1 MEKTELSLK
10 KMYIYVIN
18 AVPNAIGIVLSS
30 SPAEIKKK
38 LEENWIRFIKANSAK
53 LLLGTIDG
61 SSPPSI
67 FVGRYGYPKV
77 RIGPMIPPLHGDTT
91 ILDRTEL
98 WTGKNL
104 EEIAN
109 YRLSLVLGTMN
120 VDIHDISS
128 RYLENMQE
136 LAMSERP
143 AETEAT
149 FEKTPVV
156 DVHMQKELRLDHV
169 APPFGPAAPLRGFK
183 MSSLSADQRI
193 ETVYYD
199 TDLRAAD
206 AMMELYRRSVEMSI
220 IQRVLSMG
228 MLGVK
233 KKRKLVPTRWS
244 ISATDDI
251 ISSML
256 VKEIEMN
263 PTIDLFEVTRYSHLA
278 NYYSIILIPDDR
290 WIFEMIESWFTSRGQ
305 VATAADNEDER
316 GLNHNPTIA
325 GAYFAARLA
334 VAEHL
339 ARRHKKA
346 GAIVLREIHPNYV
359 MPLGVWQI
367 REGVREALK
376 KPPQKFERFDHAM
389 SFACSYMSLSKNE
402 VVQKSRLWKSFKGQ
416 TKISD
421 FA

>member
-1 MEKTELSLK
+1 M
-10 KMYIYVIN
+10 
-18 AVPNAIGIVLSS
+18 PNAIGIVLSS

-120 VDIHDISS
+120 VNIHDISS

-305 VATAADNEDER
+305 VATGADNEDER

>member
-1 MEKTELSLK
+1 
-10 KMYIYVIN
+10 
-18 AVPNAIGIVLSS
+18 VPNAIGIVLSS

-104 EEIAN
+104 E
-109 YRLSLVLGTMN
+109 
-120 VDIHDISS
+120 D
-128 RYLENMQE
+128 LENMQE

-305 VATAADNEDER
+305 VATGADNEDER

>member
-120 VDIHDISS
+120 VNIHDISS

>member
-1 MEKTELSLK
+1 M
-10 KMYIYVIN
+10 
-18 AVPNAIGIVLSS
+18 S

-38 LEENWIRFIKANSAK
+38 LEENWIQFIKANSAK
-53 LLLGTIDG
+53 LSLGTIDG

-98 WTGKNL
+98 WTGKSI

-120 VDIHDISS
+120 VNVHDISSS

-143 AETEAT
+143 AEAEAT
-149 FEKTPVV
+149 FEKRPVA
-156 DVHMQKELRLDHV
+156 DAHMQKEIRLDHE
-169 APPFGPAAPLRGFK
+169 ATPFGPAAPLRGFNV
-183 MSSLSADQRI
+183 SSLSADQRI
-193 ETVYYD
+193 ETAYYD
-199 TDLRAAD
+199 TDLRAAE
-206 AMMELYRRSVEMSI
+206 AMMELYRRSVEISI

-244 ISATDDI
+244 ISATDDT

-256 VKEIEMN
+256 VKEIAMN

-278 NYYSIILIPDDR
+278 NYYSIILIPNHR

-305 VATAADNEDER
+305 VATGADNEDER

-339 ARRHKKA
+339 ARLHKKA

-376 KPPQKFERFDHAM
+376 NPPQKFERFDHAM
-389 SFACSYMSLSKNE
+389 SFACSYMSVSKNE
-402 VVQKSRLWKSFKGQ
+402 IVQKSWLWKSFKGQ

>member
-1 MEKTELSLK
+1 
-10 KMYIYVIN
+10 
-18 AVPNAIGIVLSS
+18 VPNAIGIVLSS

-120 VDIHDISS
+120 VNIHDISS

-305 VATAADNEDER
+305 VATGADNEDER

>member
-1 MEKTELSLK
+1 M
-10 KMYIYVIN
+10 
-18 AVPNAIGIVLSS
+18 PNAIGIVLSS

-120 VDIHDISS
+120 VNIHDISS

-305 VATAADNEDER
+305 VATGADNEDER

-359 MPLGVWQI
+359 IPLGVWQI

>member
-1 MEKTELSLK
+1 L
-10 KMYIYVIN
+10 
-18 AVPNAIGIVLSS
+18 S

-38 LEENWIRFIKANSAK
+38 LEENWIQFIKANSAK
-53 LLLGTIDG
+53 LSLGTIDG

-98 WTGKNL
+98 WTGKSI

-120 VDIHDISS
+120 VNVHDISSS

-143 AETEAT
+143 AEAEAT
-149 FEKTPVV
+149 FEKRPVA
-156 DVHMQKELRLDHV
+156 DAHMQKELRLDHE
-169 APPFGPAAPLRGFK
+169 ATPFGPAAPLRGFNV
-183 MSSLSADQRI
+183 SSLSADQRI
-193 ETVYYD
+193 ETAYYD
-199 TDLRAAD
+199 TDLRAAE
-206 AMMELYRRSVEMSI
+206 AMMELYRRSVEISI

-256 VKEIEMN
+256 VKEIAMN

-278 NYYSIILIPDDR
+278 NYYSIILIPNDR

-305 VATAADNEDER
+305 VATGADNEDER

-376 KPPQKFERFDHAM
+376 NPPQKFERFDHAM
-389 SFACSYMSLSKNE
+389 SFACSYMSVSKNE
-402 VVQKSRLWKSFKGQ
+402 IVQKSWLWKSFKGQ

>member
-53 LLLGTIDG
+53 LSLGTIDG

-120 VDIHDISS
+120 VNIHDISS

-305 VATAADNEDER
+305 VATGADNEDER

>member
-1 MEKTELSLK
+1 
-10 KMYIYVIN
+10 
-18 AVPNAIGIVLSS
+18 VPNAIGIVLSS

-53 LLLGTIDG
+53 LSLGTIDG

-98 WTGKNL
+98 WTGKKL

-120 VDIHDISS
+120 VNIHDISS

-206 AMMELYRRSVEMSI
+206 AMMELYRRSAEMSI

-256 VKEIEMN
+256 VKEIGMN

-305 VATAADNEDER
+305 VATGADNEDER

>member
-1 MEKTELSLK
+1 
-10 KMYIYVIN
+10 
-18 AVPNAIGIVLSS
+18 VPNAIGILLSS

-120 VDIHDISS
+120 VNIHDISS

-305 VATAADNEDER
+305 VATGADNEDER

>member
-1 MEKTELSLK
+1 M
-10 KMYIYVIN
+10 
-18 AVPNAIGIVLSS
+18 S

-38 LEENWIRFIKANSAK
+38 LEENWIQFIKANSAK
-53 LLLGTIDG
+53 LSLGTIDG

-98 WTGKNL
+98 WTGKSI

-120 VDIHDISS
+120 VNVHDISRS

-143 AETEAT
+143 AEAEAT
-149 FEKTPVV
+149 FEKRPVA
-156 DVHMQKELRLDHV
+156 DAHMQKELRLDHE
-169 APPFGPAAPLRGFK
+169 ATPFGPAAPLRGFNV
-183 MSSLSADQRI
+183 SSLSADQRI
-193 ETVYYD
+193 ETAYYD
-199 TDLRAAD
+199 TDLRAAE
-206 AMMELYRRSVEMSI
+206 AMMELYRRSVEISI

-256 VKEIEMN
+256 VKEIAMN

-278 NYYSIILIPDDR
+278 NYYSIILIPDDM

-305 VATAADNEDER
+305 VATGADNEDER

-376 KPPQKFERFDHAM
+376 NPPQKFERFDHAM
-389 SFACSYMSLSKNE
+389 SFACSYMSVSKNE
-402 VVQKSRLWKSFKGQ
+402 IVQKSWLWKSFKGQ

>member
-1 MEKTELSLK
+1 
-10 KMYIYVIN
+10 
-18 AVPNAIGIVLSS
+18 VPNAIGIVLSS

-120 VDIHDISS
+120 VNIHDISS

-206 AMMELYRRSVEMSI
+206 AMMELYSRSVEMSI

-305 VATAADNEDER
+305 VATGADNEDER

>member
-1 MEKTELSLK
+1 M
-10 KMYIYVIN
+10 
-18 AVPNAIGIVLSS
+18 S

-38 LEENWIRFIKANSAK
+38 LEENWIQFIKANSAK
-53 LLLGTIDG
+53 LSLGTIDG
-61 SSPPSI
+61 SSPPSM
-67 FVGRYGYPKV
+67 FVGHYGYPKV
-77 RIGPMIPPLHGDTT
+77 RIGPMISPLHGDTT

-98 WTGKNL
+98 WTGKSI

-120 VDIHDISS
+120 VNIYDTHS
-128 RYLENMQE
+128 RHVESMQE
-136 LAMSERP
+136 LAMSESP

-149 FEKTPVV
+149 FEKMPIV
-156 DVHMQKELRLDHV
+156 DVQMQEELRFDHE
-169 APPFGPAAPLRGFK
+169 ATPFGPAAPLRGFK
-183 MSSLSADQRI
+183 ASSLSADQRI
-193 ETVYYD
+193 ETAYYD
-199 TDLRAAD
+199 TDLRAAE
-206 AMMELYRRSVEMSI
+206 AMRELYRRSVEVSI
-220 IQRVLSMG
+220 IQRVLSAG

-256 VKEIEMN
+256 VKEIGMN

-278 NYYSIILIPDDR
+278 NYYSIILIPDDM

-305 VATAADNEDER
+305 ATIGADNEDER

-339 ARRHKKA
+339 AHRHKKA
-346 GAIVLREIHPNYV
+346 GAIVLREIHPDYV

-376 KPPQKFERFDHAM
+376 NPSQKFELFDHAM

-402 VVQKSRLWKSFKGQ
+402 IVQKSQIWKSFKDQ

-421 FA
+421 FT

>member
-1 MEKTELSLK
+1 M
-10 KMYIYVIN
+10 
-18 AVPNAIGIVLSS
+18 S

-38 LEENWIRFIKANSAK
+38 LEENWIQFIKANSAK
-53 LLLGTIDG
+53 LSLGTIDG

-98 WTGKNL
+98 WTGKSI

-120 VDIHDISS
+120 VNVHDISSS

-143 AETEAT
+143 AEAEAT
-149 FEKTPVV
+149 FEKRPVA
-156 DVHMQKELRLDHV
+156 DAHMQKELRLDHE
-169 APPFGPAAPLRGFK
+169 ATPFGPAAPLRGFNV
-183 MSSLSADQRI
+183 SSLSADQRI
-193 ETVYYD
+193 ETAYYD
-199 TDLRAAD
+199 TDLRAAE
-206 AMMELYRRSVEMSI
+206 AMMELYRRSVEISI

-256 VKEIEMN
+256 VKEIAMN

-278 NYYSIILIPDDR
+278 NYYSIILIPNDR

-305 VATAADNEDER
+305 VATGADNEDER

-325 GAYFAARLA
+325 GAYFATRLA

-376 KPPQKFERFDHAM
+376 NPPQKFERFDHAM
-389 SFACSYMSLSKNE
+389 SFACSYMSVSKNE
-402 VVQKSRLWKSFKGQ
+402 IVQKSWLWKSFKGQ

>member
-1 MEKTELSLK
+1 M
-10 KMYIYVIN
+10 
-18 AVPNAIGIVLSS
+18 S

-53 LLLGTIDG
+53 LSLGTIDG

-98 WTGKNL
+98 WTGKSI

-120 VDIHDISS
+120 VNVHDISSS

-143 AETEAT
+143 AEAEAT
-149 FEKTPVV
+149 FEKRPVA
-156 DVHMQKELRLDHV
+156 DAHMQKELRLDHE
-169 APPFGPAAPLRGFK
+169 ATPFGPAAPLRCFNV
-183 MSSLSADQRI
+183 SSLSADQRI
-193 ETVYYD
+193 ETAYYD
-199 TDLRAAD
+199 TDLRAAE
-206 AMMELYRRSVEMSI
+206 AMMELYRRSVEISI

-256 VKEIEMN
+256 VKEIGMN

-278 NYYSIILIPDDR
+278 NYYSIILIPNDR

-305 VATAADNEDER
+305 VATGADNEDER

-376 KPPQKFERFDHAM
+376 NPPQKFERFDHAM
-389 SFACSYMSLSKNE
+389 SFACSYMSVSKNE
-402 VVQKSRLWKSFKGQ
+402 IVQKSWLWKSFKGQ

>member
-1 MEKTELSLK
+1 M
-10 KMYIYVIN
+10 
-18 AVPNAIGIVLSS
+18 S

-38 LEENWIRFIKANSAK
+38 LEENWIQFIRSNSAK
-53 LLLGTIDG
+53 LSLGTIDG

-98 WTGKNL
+98 WAGKSI

-120 VDIHDISS
+120 VNIHDISSS

-136 LAMSERP
+136 LAMSESP
-143 AETEAT
+143 AEAEAT
-149 FEKTPVV
+149 FEKRPLA
-156 DVHMQKELRLDHV
+156 DADMQKELGLHHE
-169 APPFGPAAPLRGFK
+169 ATPFGPAAPLRGFK
-183 MSSLSADQRI
+183 VSSVSADKRI
-193 ETVYYD
+193 ETAYYD
-199 TDLRAAD
+199 TDLRAAE
-206 AMMELYRRSVEMSI
+206 AMRDLYGRSVEISI

-256 VKEIEMN
+256 VKEIGMN
-263 PTIDLFEVTRYSHLA
+263 PTIDLFEVTQYSHLA
-278 NYYSIILIPDDR
+278 NYYSIILIPNDR
-290 WIFEMIESWFTSRGQ
+290 WIFEMIESWFTGRGQ
-305 VATAADNEDER
+305 VATGADNEEEG

-325 GAYFAARLA
+325 GAYFAGRLA

-339 ARRHKKA
+339 ARRNKKA

-359 MPLGVWQI
+359 VPLGVWQI

-376 KPPQKFERFDHAM
+376 NPPQKFERFDHAM
-389 SFACSYMSLSKNE
+389 SFACSYMSVSKKE
-402 VVQKSRLWKSFKGQ
+402 MVQKSRLWKSFKGQ

>member
-1 MEKTELSLK
+1 
-10 KMYIYVIN
+10 
-18 AVPNAIGIVLSS
+18 LSS
-30 SPAEIKKK
+30 PVEIKKK
-38 LEENWIRFIKANSAK
+38 LEKNWIRFIKDNSAK
-53 LLLGTIDG
+53 LSLDTIDG
-61 SSPPSI
+61 SSPPSV
-67 FVGRYGYPKV
+67 FVGSYGYPKV

-98 WTGKNL
+98 WTGKGI

-120 VDIHDISS
+120 VNINDISS

-143 AETEAT
+143 AESEAT
-149 FEKTPVV
+149 FEKKPLANVE
-156 DVHMQKELRLDHV
+156 MQKELRLDHE
-169 APPFGPAAPLRGFK
+169 ATPFGPAAPLRTFK
-183 MSSLSADQRI
+183 VSSLSVDQRI
-193 ETVYYD
+193 EAVYYD

-206 AMMELYRRSVEMSI
+206 AMMKLYRHRVEMSI
-220 IQRVLSMG
+220 IHRVLSMG

-251 ISSML
+251 ISGML
-256 VKEIEMN
+256 VKEIKMN
-263 PTIDLFEVTRYSHLA
+263 PTIDLFEVTKYSHLA
-278 NYYSIILIPDDR
+278 NYYSVILIPNDM
-290 WIFEMIESWFTSRGQ
+290 WSFEMIESWFTSRGQ
-305 VATAADNEDER
+305 MATGNDNEDAR
-316 GLNHNPTIA
+316 ALNHNPTIA

-334 VAEHL
+334 VAEQL
-339 ARRHKKA
+339 ASRHKRA
-346 GAIVLREIHPNYV
+346 AAIVLREIHPKYV

-367 REGVREALK
+367 RQGVREALK
-376 KPPQKFERFDHAM
+376 KPPQKFERFDDAI
-389 SFACSYMSLSKNE
+389 SFACSNMSMSKNE
-402 VVQKSRLWKSFKGQ
+402 VVQKSWLWKSFKNQ

>member
-1 MEKTELSLK
+1 
-10 KMYIYVIN
+10 
-18 AVPNAIGIVLSS
+18 VPNAIGIVLSS

-120 VDIHDISS
+120 VNIHDISS

-149 FEKTPVV
+149 FEKTPIV

-305 VATAADNEDER
+305 VATGADNEDER

-339 ARRHKKA
+339 TRRHKKA

-402 VVQKSRLWKSFKGQ
+402 VVQKSRLWKSFKSQ

>member
-1 MEKTELSLK
+1 M
-10 KMYIYVIN
+10 
-18 AVPNAIGIVLSS
+18 S

-53 LLLGTIDG
+53 LSLGTIDG

-98 WTGKNL
+98 WTGKSI

-120 VDIHDISS
+120 VNVHDISSS

-143 AETEAT
+143 AEAEAT
-149 FEKTPVV
+149 FEKRPVA
-156 DVHMQKELRLDHV
+156 DAHMQKELRLDHE
-169 APPFGPAAPLRGFK
+169 ATPFGPAAPLRGFNV
-183 MSSLSADQRI
+183 SSLSADQRI
-193 ETVYYD
+193 ETAYYD
-199 TDLRAAD
+199 TDLRAAE
-206 AMMELYRRSVEMSI
+206 AMMELYRRSVEISI

-256 VKEIEMN
+256 VKEIAMN

-278 NYYSIILIPDDR
+278 NYYSIILIPNDR

-305 VATAADNEDER
+305 VATGADNEDER

-376 KPPQKFERFDHAM
+376 NPPQKFERFDHAM
-389 SFACSYMSLSKNE
+389 SFACSYMSVSKNE
-402 VVQKSRLWKSFKGQ
+402 IVQKSWLWKSFKGQ

>member
-1 MEKTELSLK
+1 VL
-10 KMYIYVIN
+10 
-18 AVPNAIGIVLSS
+18 VLSS
-30 SPAEIKKK
+30 PVEIKKK
-38 LEENWIRFIKANSAK
+38 LEKNWIRFIKENSAK
-53 LLLGTIDG
+53 FSLGRIDG
-61 SSPPSI
+61 SSPPSL
-67 FVGRYGYPKV
+67 FVGSYGYPKV

-98 WTGKNL
+98 WTGKSI

-109 YRLSLVLGTMN
+109 YRLSLVLGTLN
-120 VDIHDISS
+120 VNIHDISS
-128 RYLENMQE
+128 RYVEDLQE

-143 AETEAT
+143 AESEAT
-149 FEKTPVV
+149 FEKKPLA
-156 DVHMQKELRLDHV
+156 DVEIQKELRIDHE
-169 APPFGPAAPLRGFK
+169 APPFGPAAPLRAFK
-183 MSSLSADQRI
+183 VSSLSADQRI
-193 ETVYYD
+193 EAAYYD

-206 AMMELYRRSVEMSI
+206 AMMTLYRHRVEMSI
-220 IQRVLSMG
+220 IHKVLSMG

-244 ISATDDI
+244 ICATDDI
-251 ISSML
+251 ISDML

-263 PTIDLFEVTRYSHLA
+263 PTIDLFEVTRYAHLA
-278 NYYSIILIPDDR
+278 NYYSVILIPADM
-290 WIFEMIESWFTSRGQ
+290 WSFEMIESWFTSRGQ
-305 VATAADNEDER
+305 MATDSDNEDAR
-316 GLNHNPTIA
+316 APNHNPTIA

-334 VAEHL
+334 VAEQL

-346 GAIVLREIHPNYV
+346 AAIVLREIHPQYI

-367 REGVREALK
+367 RQGVREALK
-376 KPPQKFERFDHAM
+376 RPPQKFERFDDAL

-402 VVQKSRLWKSFKGQ
+402 VVQKSWLWKSFFKYQ

>member
-1 MEKTELSLK
+1 L
-10 KMYIYVIN
+10 
-18 AVPNAIGIVLSS
+18 S

-38 LEENWIRFIKANSAK
+38 LEENWIQFIKANSAK
-53 LLLGTIDG
+53 LSLGTIDG
-61 SSPPSI
+61 SSPPSM
-67 FVGRYGYPKV
+67 FVGHYGYPKV
-77 RIGPMIPPLHGDTT
+77 RIGPMISPLHGDTT

-98 WTGKNL
+98 WTGKSI

-120 VDIHDISS
+120 VNIYDTHS
-128 RYLENMQE
+128 RHVESMQE
-136 LAMSERP
+136 LAMSESP

-149 FEKTPVV
+149 FEKMPIV
-156 DVHMQKELRLDHV
+156 DVQMQEELRFDHE
-169 APPFGPAAPLRGFK
+169 ATPFGPAAPLRGFK
-183 MSSLSADQRI
+183 ASSLSADQRI
-193 ETVYYD
+193 ETAYYD
-199 TDLRAAD
+199 TDLRAAE
-206 AMMELYRRSVEMSI
+206 AMMELYRRSVEVSI
-220 IQRVLSMG
+220 IQRVLSAG

-256 VKEIEMN
+256 VKEIGMN

-278 NYYSIILIPDDR
+278 NYYSIILIPDDM

-305 VATAADNEDER
+305 ATIGADNEDER
-316 GLNHNPTIA
+316 GLNHSPTIA

-339 ARRHKKA
+339 ANRHKKA
-346 GAIVLREIHPNYV
+346 GAIVLREIHPDYA

-376 KPPQKFERFDHAM
+376 NPSQKFELFDHAM

-402 VVQKSRLWKSFKGQ
+402 IVQKSQIWKSFKDQ

-421 FA
+421 FT

>member
-1 MEKTELSLK
+1 L
-10 KMYIYVIN
+10 
-18 AVPNAIGIVLSS
+18 S

-38 LEENWIRFIKANSAK
+38 LEENWIGFIKANSAK
-53 LLLGTIDG
+53 LSLGRIDG

-77 RIGPMIPPLHGDTT
+77 RIGPMIPPLHGDTA

-98 WTGKNL
+98 WTGKSI

-120 VDIHDISS
+120 VNVHDISSS

-143 AETEAT
+143 AEAEAT
-149 FEKTPVV
+149 FEKRAVA
-156 DVHMQKELRLDHV
+156 DAHMRKELRLDHE
-169 APPFGPAAPLRGFK
+169 ATPFGPAAPLRGFNV
-183 MSSLSADQRI
+183 SSLSADQRI
-193 ETVYYD
+193 ETAYYD
-199 TDLRAAD
+199 TDLRAAE
-206 AMMELYRRSVEMSI
+206 AMMELYRHSVEISI

-256 VKEIEMN
+256 VKEIGMN

-278 NYYSIILIPDDR
+278 NYYSIILIPNDR

-305 VATAADNEDER
+305 VATGSDNEDER

-339 ARRHKKA
+339 ERRHKKA

-376 KPPQKFERFDHAM
+376 NPPQKFERFDHAM
-389 SFACSYMSLSKNE
+389 SFACSYMSVSKNE
-402 VVQKSRLWKSFKGQ
+402 MVQKSRLWKSFKGQ

>member
-1 MEKTELSLK
+1 
-10 KMYIYVIN
+10 
-18 AVPNAIGIVLSS
+18 VPNAIGIVLSS

-104 EEIAN
+104 EEIAK

-120 VDIHDISS
+120 VNIHDISS

-305 VATAADNEDER
+305 VATGADNEDER

>member
-1 MEKTELSLK
+1 MLVL
-10 KMYIYVIN
+10 
-18 AVPNAIGIVLSS
+18 LSS

-38 LEENWIRFIKANSAK
+38 LEKNWIQFIKENSAK
-53 LLLGTIDG
+53 LSLDTIDG
-61 SSPPSI
+61 SSPPSV
-67 FVGRYGYPKV
+67 FVGSYGYPKV
-77 RIGPMIPPLHGDTT
+77 RIGPMIPPLHGDTS

-98 WTGKNL
+98 WTGKSI

-109 YRLSLVLGTMN
+109 YRLSLVLGTRN
-120 VDIHDISS
+120 VNIHDISN

-143 AETEAT
+143 AESEAK
-149 FEKTPVV
+149 FEKKPLA
-156 DVHMQKELRLDHV
+156 DVEMQKELRLNHE
-169 APPFGPAAPLRGFK
+169 ATPFGPAAPLRDFK
-183 MSSLSADQRI
+183 ASSLSADQRI
-193 ETVYYD
+193 EAAYYD

-206 AMMELYRRSVEMSI
+206 AMMKLYRRRVEMSI
-220 IQRVLSMG
+220 INRVFSMG

-251 ISSML
+251 ISAML

-263 PTIDLFEVTRYSHLA
+263 PTIDLFEVARYSHLA
-278 NYYSIILIPDDR
+278 NYYSVILIPANV
-290 WIFEMIESWFTSRGQ
+290 WSFEMIESWFTSGGQ
-305 VATAADNEDER
+305 MATGIDNEDTR
-316 GLNHNPTIA
+316 ALNHNPKIA

-334 VAEHL
+334 VAEQL

-346 GAIVLREIHPNYV
+346 AAIVLREIHPQYV

-376 KPPQKFERFDHAM
+376 KPPQKFERFDDAM

-402 VVQKSRLWKSFKGQ
+402 VGQKSWHWKTFKNQ

>member
-1 MEKTELSLK
+1 
-10 KMYIYVIN
+10 
-18 AVPNAIGIVLSS
+18 LSS
-30 SPAEIKKK
+30 PVEIKKK
-38 LEENWIRFIKANSAK
+38 LEKNWIRFIKDNSAK
-53 LLLGTIDG
+53 LSLDTIDG
-61 SSPPSI
+61 SSPPSV
-67 FVGRYGYPKV
+67 FVGSYGYPKV

-98 WTGKNL
+98 WTGKGI

-120 VDIHDISS
+120 VNINDISS

-143 AETEAT
+143 AESEAT
-149 FEKTPVV
+149 FEKKPLANVE
-156 DVHMQKELRLDHV
+156 MQKELRLDHE
-169 APPFGPAAPLRGFK
+169 ATPFGPAAPLRTFK
-183 MSSLSADQRI
+183 VSSLSVDQRI
-193 ETVYYD
+193 EAVYYD

-206 AMMELYRRSVEMSI
+206 AMMKLYRHRVEMSI
-220 IQRVLSMG
+220 IHRVLSMG

-251 ISSML
+251 ISGML
-256 VKEIEMN
+256 VKEIKMN
-263 PTIDLFEVTRYSHLA
+263 PTIDLFEVTKYSHLA
-278 NYYSIILIPDDR
+278 NYYSVILIPSDI
-290 WIFEMIESWFTSRGQ
+290 WSFEMIESWFTSRGQ
-305 VATAADNEDER
+305 MATGSDNEDAR
-316 GLNHNPTIA
+316 ALNHNPTIA

-334 VAEHL
+334 VAEQL
-339 ARRHKKA
+339 ARRHKRA
-346 GAIVLREIHPNYV
+346 AAIVLREIHPKYV

-367 REGVREALK
+367 RQGVREALK
-376 KPPQKFERFDHAM
+376 KPPQKFERFDDAI
-389 SFACSYMSLSKNE
+389 SFACSNMSMSKNE
-402 VVQKSRLWKSFKGQ
+402 VVQKSWLWKSFKNQ

>member
-1 MEKTELSLK
+1 MVLLS
-10 KMYIYVIN
+10 
-18 AVPNAIGIVLSS
+18 AS
-30 SPAEIKKK
+30 AEIKKK
-38 LEENWIRFIKANSAK
+38 LEENWIQIIKANSAK
-53 LLLGTIDG
+53 FSLGTIDG

-98 WTGKNL
+98 WAGKSL

-120 VDIHDISS
+120 VNIHEASTK
-128 RYLENMQE
+128 YLENMQE
-136 LAMSERP
+136 LTMSEKP

-149 FEKTPVV
+149 FEKMPTV
-156 DVHMQKELRLDHV
+156 DVKMQKEFRLDYEGT
-169 APPFGPAAPLRGFK
+169 PFGPTAPMRSFK
-183 MSSLSADQRI
+183 VASHSVDKRI
-193 ETVYYD
+193 ESVYYD
-199 TDLRAAD
+199 TDLTAVE
-206 AMMELYRRSVEMSI
+206 AMMNLYRRGVETSI

-228 MLGVK
+228 MLGIE

-244 ISATDDI
+244 ISATDDA
-251 ISSML
+251 ISGIL
-256 VKEIEMN
+256 VKEIKMN
-263 PTIDLFEVTRYSHLA
+263 PTIDLFEVTRYSHLD
-278 NYYSIILIPDDR
+278 NHYSVILIPHDG
-290 WIFEMIESWFTSRGQ
+290 WIFEMIESWFTSQGQ
-305 VATAADNEDER
+305 VAIGTDIEDAR

-334 VAEHL
+334 VVEHI
-339 ARRHKKA
+339 ARRRKKA

-359 MPLGVWQI
+359 IPVGVWQI

-376 KPPQKFERFDHAM
+376 KPPHKFEDFDSAM
-389 SFACSYMSLSKNE
+389 SYACYYMSLSKTE
-402 VVQKSRLWKSFKGQ
+402 LGQKSKLCKNFKSQ